1 MEWLI
6 ESKNDLEELKQ
17 DQKDSEPEIWKLE
30 AVFELNNREGFGC
43 G

>member
-17 DQKDSEPEIWKLE
+17 DQRDFEPEIWKLGGS
-30 AVFELNNREGFGC
+30 V
-43 G
+43 